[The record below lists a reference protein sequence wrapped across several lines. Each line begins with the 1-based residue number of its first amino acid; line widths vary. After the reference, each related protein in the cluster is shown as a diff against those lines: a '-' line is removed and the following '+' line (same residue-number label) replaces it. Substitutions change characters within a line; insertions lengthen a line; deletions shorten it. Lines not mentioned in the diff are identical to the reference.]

1 MTNKHIDYLEF
12 KSHDLEQTKAFYSQ
26 CFDWKFTDYGPTYVA
41 FENSGL
47 QGGFELSDAPIVNGA
62 LCVLYYN
69 KLEELKQRIVENGG
83 KIVKDIFS
91 FPGGKRFHFTDPS
104 GNELAVWSE

>member
-12 KSHDLEQTKAFYSQ
+12 KSHDLEQSKSFYSQ

-47 QGGFELSDAPIVNGA
+47 QGGLEISVSFLKA
-62 LCVLYYN
+62 LCNKCYNN
-69 KLEELKQRIVENGG
+69 KLR
-83 KIVKDIFS
+83 
-91 FPGGKRFHFTDPS
+91 
-104 GNELAVWSE
+104 